1 MPPRNWAYQN
11 GPCTGKLRSMT
22 LNKLKFLFTLSFILA
37 LSVPAF
43 QGCKISYSFTGA
55 SISPEVKTFTVYYIP
70 NRAKLVN
77 PNLSQ
82 QLTEALQDKLTRQT
96 SLNMV
101 EDSGDLEFEGQI
113 TGYDIRPMNI
123 KEGDTAA
130 QNRLT
135 VTVKIKYTNNKNHDD
150 DWEKSFSSYVDY
162 DSTQLLSDV
171 EDSLME
177 EVLEQLTDDIFNAS
191 IANW

>member
-1 MPPRNWAYQN
+1 M
-11 GPCTGKLRSMT
+11 K
-22 LNKLKFLFTLSFILA
+22 LNKLKFLFTLAFVLVLA
-37 LSVPAF
+37 VPVF

-55 SISPEVKTFTVYYIP
+55 SIAPSVKTFTVYYIP
-70 NRAKLVN
+70 NRARLIN

-96 SLNMV
+96 SLSLL
-101 EDSGDLEFEGQI
+101 EDSGDLEFEGTI

-171 EDSLME
+171 EESLME